1 MIELNKLYNMDCL
14 IGLRDIPDNIVD
26 LVVTSPPYDH
36 LRQYNGHSQFDFNS
50 IADELYRVMKPGGVV
65 VWIVGDAMVK
75 RSETCSSFR
84 QVLYFRKLG
93 FLLHDTMIWKK
104 TSPFQHKVRYIQAF
118 EYMFIFSKGVPKTT
132 NLIRDRKNS
141 QAGRMVHGTERQPD
155 GTLKPM
161 SGRAKKRLVREYG
174 ARLNIWEITCDQSRE
189 TSHPAKFPVNLA
201 ADHIVTWSNEND
213 IVLDPMMG
221 SGSTAIA
228 CIKTNRRYIG
238 FEIDITYFEESE
250 QRILSFLQKMEADN
264 DQCRTV

>member
-1 MIELNKLYNMDCL
+1 MIEINRLYNMDCL
-14 IGLRDIPDNIVD
+14 IGLRDIPESFVD

-36 LRQYNGHSQFDFNS
+36 LRQYNGHSQFDFYG
-50 IADELYRVMKPGGVV
+50 IAAELYRVMKPGGVV

-84 QVLYFRKLG
+84 QVLFFRKLG

-118 EYMFIFSKGVPKTT
+118 EYMFVLSKGVPKTT

-141 QAGRMVHGTERQPD
+141 QSGKMVHGTERQPD
-155 GTLKPM
+155 GSLVPM
-161 SGRAKKRLVREYG
+161 RGRAKKRLIREYG
-174 ARLNIWEITCDQSRE
+174 ARFNIWEITCDQSRE

-213 IVLDPMMG
+213 VVCDPFMG
-221 SGSTAIA
+221 SGSTALA

-238 FEIDITYFEESE
+238 FEIDKTYFEESVE
-250 QRILSFLQKMEADN
+250 RVLSFYEKMEADN
-264 DQCRTV
+264 DQHRTL

>member
-14 IGLRDIPDNIVD
+14 IGLHEMPDDFVD

-36 LRQYNGHSQFDFNS
+36 LRLYNGHSEFDFYS
-50 IADELYRVMKPGGVV
+50 IADELYRVMKPRGVV
-65 VWIVGDAMVK
+65 VWIVGDAMVE

-84 QVLYFRKLG
+84 QALYFRNLG

-118 EYMFIFSKGVPKTT
+118 EYMFVFSKGVPKTT
-132 NLIRDRKNS
+132 NLICDRKNS

-161 SGRAKKRLVREYG
+161 SGRAKQRLVREFG
-174 ARLNIWEITCDQSRE
+174 ARFNIWEITCDQSRE

-213 IVLDPMMG
+213 IVLDPFMG

-228 CIKTNRRYIG
+228 CIKTNRQYIG
-238 FEIDITYFEESE
+238 FEIDTVYFVESV
-250 QRILSFLQKMEADN
+250 QRVLSFCEKMEADN
-264 DQCRTV
+264 DQHRTV